1 MVTLWPLRARAPL
14 SALRHDMMSCH
25 WSLWA
30 LMSCSGAGVGGGH
43 AGGVTSSWWIEG
55 LSGLR
60 NSRASKKSC
69 QGLELEKRTC
79 QWLAS
84 KHSGHNAENI
94 HARLCMGMFKWAR
107 NRCSQIHGANV
118 CRSEKKARNETEE
131 LQKNVELWWC
141 HRHYNNPH
149 PPTAH
154 THKYIQT
161 KQMPNYD
168 SLWKYK

>member
-1 MVTLWPLRARAPL
+1 MGL
-14 SALRHDMMSCH
+14 
-25 WSLWA
+25 
-30 LMSCSGAGVGGGH
+30 GGRGGT
-43 AGGVTSSWWIEG
+43 GGVTSSWWIEG

-94 HARLCMGMFKWAR
+94 HACLRTRMLKWAR
-107 NRCSQIHGANV
+107 NRCSQMCAV
-118 CRSEKKARNETEE
+118 WKRKLENETEE

-154 THKYIQT
+154 TQT
-161 KQMPNYD
+161 KQMTRYNIYENINSNFPPMFSIVRNIVSIFLFPSFKNKFD
-168 SLWKYK
+168 KENHNANVSSG

>member
-1 MVTLWPLRARAPL
+1 MATLWPLRARAPL

-30 LMSCSGAGVGGGH
+30 LMSCSGAVVGGTRRGCDILMMDRG
-43 AGGVTSSWWIEG
+43 A
-55 LSGLR
+55 LR
-60 NSRASKKSC
+60 PAKFQSKQKSC

-94 HARLCMGMFKWAR
+94 HAHLCMGMFKWAR
-107 NRCSQIHGANV
+107 NRCSQIHAAHV

-131 LQKNVELWWC
+131 LQKNMELWWC

-154 THKYIQT
+154 T
-161 KQMPNYD
+161 QMHTN
-168 SLWKYK
+168 KTNA